1 MFKAALIGI
10 LLVLGAITLSQ
21 LFQGN
26 TLYANLGDT
35 CYMYT
40 VDGGVVSRR
49 EEPGLYSNYEE
60 ADSRVAF
67 STSHHRIN
75 NKRS

>member
-35 CYMYT
+35 CYIYT
-40 VDGGVVSRR
+40 LDGRADLR
-49 EEPGLYSNYEE
+49 KEEPGLYSY
-60 ADSRVAF
+60 
-67 STSHHRIN
+67 H
-75 NKRS
+75 